1 MITIKT
7 KEAASCWIGLLAT
20 VIVAGV
26 LFVMHA
32 KGVQIRW
39 IPASIVLL
47 GTFAVVMLVAL
58 FIIRK
63 YVAEHHAGL
72 KVWKLEYVEEEKC
85 YEVKLSNRWEL
96 KFDTRG
102 NLIDLDRD

>member
-1 MITIKT
+1 MITITT

-39 IPASIVLL
+39 IVAGSVLP
-47 GTFAVVMLVAL
+47 GTL
-58 FIIRK
+58 
-63 YVAEHHAGL
+63 
-72 KVWKLEYVEEEKC
+72 
-85 YEVKLSNRWEL
+85 
-96 KFDTRG
+96 
-102 NLIDLDRD
+102 